1 MLWHVKLLDL
11 PNEIILSAVEELPD
25 DSVYALAFVCRR
37 LHHLVLPSYLARKGF
52 GPGPGQY
59 LSLFNHDAWDAIRA
73 LKVALFKVKL
83 RKLFYLVDCKKDSG
97 WLAGEVET
105 LKRVLDKVE
114 VVEEV
119 VVVFDRPG
127 ITVEG
132 FPFILA
138 GDEVGEGHEE
148 DRLISV
154 LSTHA
159 RNVLDMIVSSGRC
172 LSLSVGGDVFPRPS
186 DSDHQQLGSTV
197 DNHPSRWQAL
207 RRRLVQHST
216 YLPRN
221 NSQNSLTSFD
231 LHTPVLFQPP
241 LCLWTLDT
249 LNYSTITKI
258 SINQQWTTDSNL
270 GNIDQWSLILP
281 HISMPSL
288 TDFSLDYCAIWTHD
302 LIAFLR
308 RHRSLQK
315 LYIGHHVTNPPDPL
329 RLGLFSFQKSALRN
343 LTHLQAPANWLTF
356 MLSNKRSLPALSSCT
371 ILVHP
376 FGTDKLTLSSSLD
389 DPLEPIVHRLRSLK
403 ELNLSLSF
411 GAPLSDWIHVDPS
424 LEPQDKTTTTTRVH
438 SLVTHIE
445 ACIRM
450 YALPRLVSHKMPK
463 WLAQFP
469 ALRRFAVYTMS
480 GAGSFAPAQKELLL
494 QGILES
500 CPRVIVEF
508 GVVDEVDLV
517 TRTRAP

>member
-1 MLWHVKLLDL
+1 MLWRVKLLDL

-37 LHHLVLPSYLARKGF
+37 LHHLVLPSYLARKGL
-52 GPGPGQY
+52 GPGPGKY

-73 LKVALFKVKL
+73 LKVAPFKVKL
-83 RKLFYLVDCKKDSG
+83 RKLFYLVDCKKDNG
-97 WLAGEVET
+97 RLVGEVET

-114 VVEEV
+114 IVEEV

-132 FPFILA
+132 FPSILE
-138 GDEVGEGHEE
+138 GDEVDERHEE
-148 DRLISV
+148 DRWIPV
-154 LSTHA
+154 PSTHA
-159 RNVLDMIVSSGRC
+159 RNVLDTIVSSGQC
-172 LSLSVGGDVFPRPS
+172 LSLSVGGDVFPRSS
-186 DSDHQQLGSTV
+186 DNHQQLGSTV
-197 DNHPSRWQAL
+197 DDHPGRWQAL
-207 RRRLVQHST
+207 RRRLVQHSSC
-216 YLPRN
+216 LPRN
-221 NSQNSLTSFD
+221 NGQNLTSFD
-231 LHTPVLFQPP
+231 LHTPVLFQPL
-241 LCLWTLDT
+241 LCLWTLNT
-249 LNYSTITKI
+249 LNSSSIAKI
-258 SINQQWTTDSNL
+258 SINQQWTTDNNR

-281 HISMPSL
+281 HIFMPSL

-315 LYIGHHVTNPPDPL
+315 LYIGHHVTNPSDTL
-329 RLGLFSFQKSALRN
+329 RLSFQDKSALRN
-343 LTHLQAPANWLTF
+343 ITHLQAPVNWLTF
-356 MLSNKRSLPALSSCT
+356 LLSNKRSLPALSSCT
-371 ILVHP
+371 VLVHL
-376 FGTDKLTLSSSLD
+376 FGTDNSPLSSILD
-389 DPLEPIVHRLRSLK
+389 DPLEPILPRLCSLK
-403 ELNLSLSF
+403 ELHLSLSF
-411 GAPLSDWIHVDPS
+411 GSPLSDWIHVDPS
-424 LEPQDKTTTTTRVH
+424 LGPEDKSATTTRVH

-450 YALPRLVSHKMPK
+450 YAVPRLVSYKMPK

-500 CPRVIVEF
+500 CPGVIVDF
-508 GVVDEVDLV
+508 GVADEVDLV